1 MVGEMRTSNDSD
13 APTKVVRRFFE
24 PEALA
29 DFDNAKK
36 LG

>member
-1 MVGEMRTSNDSD
+1 MAGEMRTSNDSD
-13 APTKVVRRFFE
+13 APTKVACRFFE

-29 DFDNAKK
+29 DLDNAKK